1 MAIEQYE
8 KYQPY
13 LDFIKEYAA
22 SSNAATGSK
31 VDANANVECK
41 NVTTLTG
48 ELYKKDGIGINRLR
62 MWQKI
67 KEMYGQEYA
76 DKYIYQLDHHF
87 IYRHDETNP
96 CLPYTY
102 GAREVVNVRYNG
114 TTYCVPMYR
123 LYEICNEEEVL
134 ADEDR
139 IVYIKYPKDML
150 VEDKNGWTKVERLVR
165 KMRHRDLVRVKTA
178 FNTDIIVTDNHPMI
192 VNDNINDTVEAAESL
207 GEKQFRCESHVNFGN
222 KASIESKEIAGLCG
236 LEVQEYSNFN
246 CIRGN
251 QFSIAYAVPKE
262 LILNEDAGYLVGF
275 FIGDGWFESNGY
287 KISFCQKDKEALQKI
302 AEIAYNRFGAS
313 SILNYRMKEQ
323 KYVLSISNPV
333 LFGLLREH
341 FGIGIY
347 AQNKE
352 LPEKIFEYSADFA
365 KGVIAGLIDSDG
377 TIVSDGGYNIRLS
390 SRAAVLQISAV
401 INALGIPT
409 AISGQQ
415 TKFGCNQLVQQKYAL
430 FGVTFREPCEADKPV
445 FSMALKSKR
454 SKPCKTKQKSRMNEW
469 LNITNVDIV
478 DNEPFLDQNEYIYDI
493 TTESHSFVCNGL
505 WVHNCVSIT
514 MYPFLF
520 NGLESI
526 GGGSSAPHNLDSFC
540 GEFINLCFAIASQFA
555 GAVATPEFI
564 PYLDYFI
571 RKDYGDDYYLHADK
585 VVDLSN
591 RHRTIDKVITDQF
604 EQVVYSLNQ
613 PAAAR
618 NFQSIFWNCAY
629 FDKPYFEGMFS
640 DFVFP
645 DGTEMQWESVSWL
658 QKRFMEWLNQE
669 RLKKILTFPVETL
682 NLLDDG
688 TDYVDKDWSD
698 NAAEML
704 SKGHSFFIYRSNSVD
719 SLASCCRLRNEMS
732 DNTFSYT
739 LGAGG
744 VATGSKGVITINM
757 NRLIQTAV
765 DDNHDICDAV
775 REQVKDIHVYL
786 KAWNAIL
793 KDEFNAKLLPI
804 YDAGYISLDK
814 QFLTIGINGFVE
826 GCEFLGYTISPDDQN
841 YVDFTNKV
849 LKVIYDENKAD
860 RSDGIMFNTEY
871 VPAENL
877 GVKNAKWDKQDGFAV
892 PRDCYNSYFY
902 VVEDPTKPLDKFM
915 LHGSKMTQYLDGG
928 SALHL
933 NLEEHLDKEQYRKLM
948 NVAIKTGCPY
958 WTVNVP
964 NTICNDCGHISKH
977 HLHKC
982 PKCGSENLD
991 YATRVIGYLK
1001 RVSSF
1006 SEARQKEAAKRYY
1019 AD

>member
-401 INALGIPT
+401 VNALGIPT
-409 AISGQQ
+409 AFSVSNQI
-415 TKFGCNQLVQQKYAL
+415 GCNQLVAAKYAL
-430 FGVTFREPCEADKPV
+430 FGVTFR
-445 FSMALKSKR
+445 
-454 SKPCKTKQKSRMNEW
+454 
-469 LNITNVDIV
+469 
-478 DNEPFLDQNEYIYDI
+478 
-493 TTESHSFVCNGL
+493 
-505 WVHNCVSIT
+505 
-514 MYPFLF
+514 
-520 NGLESI
+520 
-526 GGGSSAPHNLDSFC
+526 
-540 GEFINLCFAIASQFA
+540 
-555 GAVATPEFI
+555 
-564 PYLDYFI
+564 
-571 RKDYGDDYYLHADK
+571 
-585 VVDLSN
+585 
-591 RHRTIDKVITDQF
+591 
-604 EQVVYSLNQ
+604 
-613 PAAAR
+613 
-618 NFQSIFWNCAY
+618 
-629 FDKPYFEGMFS
+629 
-640 DFVFP
+640 
-645 DGTEMQWESVSWL
+645 
-658 QKRFMEWLNQE
+658 
-669 RLKKILTFPVETL
+669 
-682 NLLDDG
+682 
-688 TDYVDKDWSD
+688 
-698 NAAEML
+698 
-704 SKGHSFFIYRSNSVD
+704 
-719 SLASCCRLRNEMS
+719 
-732 DNTFSYT
+732 
-739 LGAGG
+739 
-744 VATGSKGVITINM
+744 
-757 NRLIQTAV
+757 
-765 DDNHDICDAV
+765 
-775 REQVKDIHVYL
+775 
-786 KAWNAIL
+786 
-793 KDEFNAKLLPI
+793 
-804 YDAGYISLDK
+804 
-814 QFLTIGINGFVE
+814 
-826 GCEFLGYTISPDDQN
+826 
-841 YVDFTNKV
+841 
-849 LKVIYDENKAD
+849 
-860 RSDGIMFNTEY
+860 
-871 VPAENL
+871 
-877 GVKNAKWDKQDGFAV
+877 
-892 PRDCYNSYFY
+892 
-902 VVEDPTKPLDKFM
+902 
-915 LHGSKMTQYLDGG
+915 
-928 SALHL
+928 
-933 NLEEHLDKEQYRKLM
+933 
-948 NVAIKTGCPY
+948 
-958 WTVNVP
+958 
-964 NTICNDCGHISKH
+964 
-977 HLHKC
+977 
-982 PKCGSENLD
+982 
-991 YATRVIGYLK
+991 
-1001 RVSSF
+1001 
-1006 SEARQKEAAKRYY
+1006 
-1019 AD
+1019 